1 MDVWRLADID
11 NETIQ
16 DPHYPGKAFYTTTAP
31 TAAQSGHAPTQVGD
45 GGVPG
50 MELETGWRARTN
62 AIIALY
68 MITFFSSAS
77 SPETCRHGVAWRGT
91 YQHNRQS
98 GGCGTAHRAN
108 GAATAGS

>member
-50 MELETGWRARTN
+50 MELEQVQDGAHVPMR
-62 AIIALY
+62 
-68 MITFFSSAS
+68 S
-77 SPETCRHGVAWRGT
+77 SPCT
-91 YQHNRQS
+91 
-98 GGCGTAHRAN
+98 
-108 GAATAGS
+108 